1 MVSFDISHIIKAVGG
16 NMFIS
21 PHLLICIYNSSK
33 VFPHA
38 SLTCFSTQN
47 ALFIVWIDTT
57 TTTTTTTTT
66 PIINKH
72 VKSMRKE
79 LCSTQENQPATA
91 K

>member
-1 MVSFDISHIIKAVGG
+1 MVSFNIFSHIIKAVGG

-38 SLTCFSTQN
+38 SLTCCSTQH
-47 ALFIVWIDTT
+47 ALFIVWMGAP
-57 TTTTTTTTT
+57 
-66 PIINKH
+66 PITNKH
-72 VKSMRKE
+72 VKAMRKE
-79 LCSTQENQPATA
+79 SSSTEGNQPAAA